1 MEPNTNKIKMTV
13 AEFKKL
19 AKMAYANNPD
29 IVVNTNDPCGW
40 INKLLTMQIPEICM
54 AAVQK
59 DGYALQ
65 YVKHQTPEICMA
77 AVKQNGYYAL
87 KYVKEQTPGLCM
99 VAINQNPHSIV
110 YAKCIEIVN

>member
-1 MEPNTNKIKMTV
+1 
-13 AEFKKL
+13 
-19 AKMAYANNPD
+19 MAAVQECGYALKY
-29 IVVNTNDPCGW
+29 VREQT
-40 INKLLTMQIPEICM
+40 PEICM

-59 DGYALQ
+59 D
-65 YVKHQTPEICMA
+65 
-77 AVKQNGYYAL
+77 GYYAL